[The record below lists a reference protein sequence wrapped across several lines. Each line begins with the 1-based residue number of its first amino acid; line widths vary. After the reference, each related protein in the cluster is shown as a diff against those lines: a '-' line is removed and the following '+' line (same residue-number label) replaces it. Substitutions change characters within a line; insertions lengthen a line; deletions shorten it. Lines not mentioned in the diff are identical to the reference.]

1 MKKSECKPF
10 TAVKVLDSDP
20 RPGIRGLVGFI
31 NTDTQVKV
39 GMVCVSFD
47 YELTNQC
54 PHGVRPQNLE
64 FYGDYEDFARWSLAQ
79 AILNKQVN
87 AQTLLAV
94 AHEVWNK
101 QNGMWYLF
109 SKPEDNSITLIEQVR
124 EKYGYAF
131 NPPW

>member
-1 MKKSECKPF
+1 
-10 TAVKVLDSDP
+10 
-20 RPGIRGLVGFI
+20 
-31 NTDTQVKV
+31 
-39 GMVCVSFD
+39 
-47 YELTNQC
+47 LTS
-54 PHGVRPQNLE
+54 
-64 FYGDYEDFARWSLAQ
+64 YTSQ